1 MSVETK
7 RAYEKASLSD
17 GTRVLVDRL
26 WPRGV
31 TKKALKVEHW
41 FKEIAP
47 SSELRK
53 WYHARPTQW
62 EAFRK
67 KYIEELHAPAAL
79 EQLEQLGELVA
90 SKKKVTLVYASKN
103 DDRNNA
109 TVLRDLLT
117 GMKKPPHSTG
127 PAAAAAAGRARAR
140 ARAPRR

>member
-31 TKKALKVEHW
+31 TKAALKVEHW
-41 FKEIAP
+41 FRDLAP
-47 SSELRK
+47 SNGLRT

-62 EAFRK
+62 DGFRK
-67 KYIEELHAPAAL
+67 KYLEELHAPAAA
-79 EQLEQLGELVA
+79 EQLEQLGDLA
-90 SKKKVTLVYASKN
+90 AGKKKVTLVYASRN
-103 DDRNNA
+103 DERNNA
-109 TVLRDLLT
+109 TVLRDLLN

-127 PAAAAAAGRARAR
+127 PAAAAGRARAR